1 MKWVLMKRWEAWYTI
16 QIISLPTFAV
26 EVNGNQYLNST
37 PIELW
42 ASSAYTNQTNI
53 AIVVYEKYCK
63 RSHINFFS
71 WSAKVC

>member
-1 MKWVLMKRWEAWYTI
+1 MGVNETVRGLIYDSIYKSAYI
-16 QIISLPTFAV
+16 AV
-26 EVNGNQYLNST
+26 EVNGNQYLNSK